1 MIQAVP
7 EHMIKKLFLIALFA
21 IILSGCS
28 SLPFLNK
35 KQAALQVNA
44 SPTASVYLN
53 GNHVGQTPYFDD
65 KIKPGEYTVR
75 VLVENDPAKDWST
88 QVTLSSQIVTVI
100 NRMFGATPEESSNY
114 QLQLEPLSTK
124 SSIELSVVTIPDNVI
139 VKIDGQPEGFSPLS
153 VKDITE
159 GDHTLILTA
168 PGYQEMT
175 IQAQTKKGYK
185 LTVSATLGKTTES
198 VPSEPTATESAQL
211 TASKSASLTPT
222 GKITPTV
229 KPTGKTTPT
238 PTGKISPTVK
248 PTGGT
253 TSGTME
259 KPYVVIKDTP
269 TGWLRVRKTP
279 STSGEEIAKVNPGE
293 EYKFVEANDSGWYL
307 IVLESGEEGWISG
320 TYATLNK

>member
-1 MIQAVP
+1 M
-7 EHMIKKLFLIALFA
+7 KKLSLIALFA
-21 IILSGCS
+21 LILAGCS
-28 SLPFLNK
+28 SIPFLNK

-75 VLVENDPAKDWST
+75 ILVENDPAKDWST
-88 QVTLSSQIVTVI
+88 QLNLQSQIVTVV

-114 QLQLEPLSTK
+114 QLQLEALSSKTAT
-124 SSIELSVVTIPDNVI
+124 ELSVVTIPDNVI

-153 VKDITE
+153 VKDIEE

-175 IQAQTKKGYK
+175 IQTQTKKGYK
-185 LTVSATLGKTTES
+185 LAASATLGKIANAPETDDQIAS
-198 VPSEPTATESAQL
+198 DSAQL
-211 TASKSASLTPT
+211 KSDTATKSASLTPT
-222 GKITPTV
+222 GKVSPTAKPTGKTTPSPTGKLTPTV
-229 KPTGKTTPT
+229 KPTGAA
-238 PTGKISPTVK
+238 
-248 PTGGT
+248 
-253 TSGTME
+253 SGTLE

-279 STSGEEIAKVNPGE
+279 STSAEEIAKVNPGE
-293 EYKFVEANDSGWYL
+293 EYKFVEANESGWYL
-307 IVLESGEEGWISG
+307 IVLEDGSEGWISG
-320 TYATLNK
+320 TYAQLIK